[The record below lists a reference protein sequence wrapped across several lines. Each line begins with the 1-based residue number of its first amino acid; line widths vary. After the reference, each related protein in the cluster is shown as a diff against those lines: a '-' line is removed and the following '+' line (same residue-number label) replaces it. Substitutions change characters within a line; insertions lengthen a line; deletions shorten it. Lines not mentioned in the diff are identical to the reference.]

1 MQNFLGK
8 TVLVTGGAGAI
19 GSATAKLFLMRGA
32 NVVLADMDDTKLK
45 KMAANLSA
53 FGKVSHIC
61 AEFTDELEVQK
72 VADYCTS
79 TYNSLDIVFNNAGI
93 AGAVK
98 PIHEWS
104 SAEWDHIINVN
115 LRSQFLVLKYA
126 AMHMVERR
134 SGAIINMGSSMS
146 HWDVLSGG
154 AGYVS
159 TKHAVVGLTKSA
171 ALDLGPYG
179 IRVNAVCPGVIETN
193 LGVPG
198 LNDDEAAGISA
209 AARFASKIPS
219 LRIGQP
225 EDVGEVVVFLA
236 SDQARHING
245 AAWLI
250 DGGQTLQ
257 SYANGP
263 DSGTYGAERR

>member
-1 MQNFLGK
+1 MQDFLGK

-19 GSATAKLFLMRGA
+19 GSATAKLFLERGA
-32 NVVLADMDDTKLK
+32 NVVLADMDDGKLEQ
-45 KMAANLSA
+45 MAAHLSA
-53 FGKVSHIC
+53 FGNVSHIC
-61 AEFTDELEVQK
+61 ADLTDESQVQK
-72 VADYCTS
+72 VVNYCTS
-79 TYNSLDIVFNNAGI
+79 TYSALDVVFNNAGI
-93 AGAVK
+93 AGAVR

-104 SAEWDHIINVN
+104 SAEWDHIVNVN
-115 LRSQFLVLKYA
+115 LRSQFLVLKYTA
-126 AMHMVERR
+126 IHMVERK
-134 SGAIINMGSSMS
+134 SGAIVNMGSSMS

-154 AGYVS
+154 VGYVA

-171 ALDLGPYG
+171 ALDLGPHG
-179 IRVNAVCPGVIETN
+179 VRVNAICPGVIETS

-198 LNDDEAAGISA
+198 LSEDEAAGTSA
-209 AARFASKIPS
+209 VARFASKIPS

-225 EDVGEVVVFLA
+225 ADVGDVVVFLA
-236 SDQARHING
+236 SDHARHING

-263 DSGTYGAERR
+263 DSGTYSATR

>member
-1 MQNFLGK
+1 MQDLLGK

-32 NVVLADMDDTKLK
+32 NVVLADMDDAKLK
-45 KMAANLSA
+45 KMAKKLAA

-61 AEFTDELEVQK
+61 AELTDEAQVQK
-72 VADYCTS
+72 AVGYCTS
-79 TYNSLDIVFNNAGI
+79 TYNSLDVVFNNAGI

-98 PIHEWS
+98 PIQEWS
-104 SAEWDHIINVN
+104 SAEWDHIVNVN

-134 SGAIINMGSSMS
+134 SGVIVNMGSSMS

-179 IRVNAVCPGVIETN
+179 IRVNAICPGVIETS

-198 LNDDEAAGISA
+198 LSEDEVASTSA

-236 SDQARHING
+236 SDHARHING

-263 DSGTYGAERR
+263 DNETYGAKR